1 VSRLQ
6 GLLNPSGLQPEP
18 GEENALPAEGVAE
31 DDEKSRRGG
40 RGDTGRDRTGGNK
53 E

>member
-1 VSRLQ
+1 
-6 GLLNPSGLQPEP
+6 LNPSGLQPEP
-18 GEENALPAEGVAE
+18 GEEKLLPADGVAE
-31 DDEKSRRGG
+31 TDEKSRDGGG